1 MTVEIKDNALIIT
14 LPLEEPKRSG
24 SGKTMVV
31 ASTRGAK
38 TSSVKIARKA
48 CRHHRQR
55 VYLSRQARGRR
66 REVSSSKVEI

>member
-38 TSSVKIARKA
+38 TKI
-48 CRHHRQR
+48 
-55 VYLSRQARGRR
+55 GRAH
-66 REVSSSKVEI
+66 V